1 MPHERLFF
9 VVTIGALVVVL
20 AIFGVIVLVLGDG
33 GDQGGNINRDLQPR
47 SAAGQASLVI
57 STETVM
63 SVVGAPE

>member
-47 SAAGQASLVI
+47 SAGQASLVI
-57 STETVM
+57 STET
-63 SVVGAPE
+63 SIAVVAAPE

>member
-1 MPHERLFF
+1 VPHERLFF